1 MTELEMGA
9 ASGDG
14 RAEKPSPGVRLRQV
28 ARDIAAGADRHQVIV
43 RAAMEI
49 LGSDAASVQL
59 YDHDSRGLR
68 LAGGRGFDPASA
80 AFWEL
85 VVPQSASTCGLALVS
100 GDRVV
105 VTDVEEAAALA
116 GSDDLYEYRRSG
128 LRAVQSTPLVADD
141 GQVVGMLSTHWQTR
155 HEVPC
160 EEWSAIDRLA
170 WATRAGPAEL
180 LDWAEKSD
188 IARRQYRVGT
198 LNRHVVRSVERLE
211 DAFSD
216 ITGGRGLVRLFC
228 ACGRDGCEELVDVP
242 LAACEELRTWPH
254 RFVVARGHA
263 AEADDVL
270 AERDHYDIVEVTS
283 AYRDPTP
290 PTVDL

>member
-1 MTELEMGA
+1 
-9 ASGDG
+9 
-14 RAEKPSPGVRLRQV
+14 
-28 ARDIAAGADRHQVIV
+28 
-43 RAAMEI
+43 
-49 LGSDAASVQL
+49 
-59 YDHDSRGLR
+59 
-68 LAGGRGFDPASA
+68 
-80 AFWEL
+80 
-85 VVPQSASTCGLALVS
+85 
-100 GDRVV
+100 
-105 VTDVEEAAALA
+105 
-116 GSDDLYEYRRSG
+116 
-128 LRAVQSTPLVADD
+128 
-141 GQVVGMLSTHWQTR
+141 MLSTHWQTR

-211 DAFSD
+211 DAFRD